1 MWLQG
6 KADLFLSI
14 AMKIRILDKKESN
27 LLSNLSNGE
36 DQAAYIILVMLVGA
50 GVSNLS
56 ASISELEGP
65 QRP

>member
-1 MWLQG
+1 
-6 KADLFLSI
+6 
-14 AMKIRILDKKESN
+14 MKIRILDKKESN

-36 DQAAYIILVMLVGA
+36 DQAAYIIVMLVGA

>member
-6 KADLFLSI
+6 KADLFLST

-36 DQAAYIILVMLVGA
+36 DQAAYIIVMLVGA
-50 GVSNLS
+50 GVINLS

>member
-1 MWLQG
+1 
-6 KADLFLSI
+6 
-14 AMKIRILDKKESN
+14 MKIRILDKKESN

-36 DQAAYIILVMLVGA
+36 GQAAYIIVMLVGA
-50 GVSNLS
+50 GVINLS

>member
-1 MWLQG
+1 
-6 KADLFLSI
+6 
-14 AMKIRILDKKESN
+14 MKIRILDKKESN

-56 ASISELEGP
+56 ASISELERP